1 MVCAGSGPGAIV
13 RNPRRAAVCAAQ
25 PGEILPAYARSLYM
39 NVPLAG
45 KDRESWFARICEELR
60 PDLFRFAFWLARD
73 RQVAEDV
80 VQESLLRAWRSRD
93 SLETQDSARHW
104 LLTIVRREHARRFER
119 KRVKTV
125 QVDEL
130 VNEESPELAVADERE
145 VLDMRRAIMRLPDDY
160 REPLVLQVLIGQTTQ
175 EIASQ
180 LGLTQ
185 GAVLTR
191 LFRARQK
198 LRRELGLGGSDDED

>member
-1 MVCAGSGPGAIV
+1 
-13 RNPRRAAVCAAQ
+13 
-25 PGEILPAYARSLYM
+25 M
-39 NVPLAG
+39 NAPLAG
-45 KDRESWFARICEELR
+45 KDRERWFAALCEELR

-80 VQESLLRAWRSRD
+80 VQEALLRAWRSRD
-93 SLETQDSARHW
+93 SLETQASARHW
-104 LLTIVRREHARRFER
+104 LLTIVRREHARLYER
-119 KRVKTV
+119 KRLKTV

-130 VNEESPELAVADERE
+130 VDNESPELAVAEERE
-145 VLDMRRAIMRLPDDY
+145 VLDMRRAIMCLGDEY
-160 REPLVLQVLIGQTTQ
+160 REPLVLQVLMGQTTQ
-175 EIASQ
+175 EIATQ

-198 LRRELGLGGSDDED
+198 LRRELGLGNDVDED

>member
-1 MVCAGSGPGAIV
+1 
-13 RNPRRAAVCAAQ
+13 
-25 PGEILPAYARSLYM
+25 M
-39 NVPLAG
+39 NVPPAG
-45 KDRESWFARICEELR
+45 KDRDRWFAGLCEGLR

-80 VQESLLRAWRSRD
+80 VQESLLRAWKSRD
-93 SLETQDSARHW
+93 RLDDAGAVRPW
-104 LLTIVRREHARRFER
+104 LLTIVRREHARLYER
-119 KRVKTV
+119 KRFETV

-130 VNEESPELAVADERE
+130 VDRESPELAVMEERE
-145 VLDMRRAIMRLPDDY
+145 VLDMRRAILRLEDDY
-160 REPLVLQVLIGQTTQ
+160 REPLVMQVLMGQTTQ
-175 EIASQ
+175 EIAAG

-198 LRRELGLGGSDDED
+198 LRRELGLGDADDEA

>member
-1 MVCAGSGPGAIV
+1 
-13 RNPRRAAVCAAQ
+13 
-25 PGEILPAYARSLYM
+25 M
-39 NVPLAG
+39 NAPLAG
-45 KDRESWFARICEELR
+45 KDRERWFAGLCEELR

-80 VQESLLRAWRSRD
+80 VQEALLRAWRSRD
-93 SLETQDSARHW
+93 SLDAEASARQW
-104 LLTIVRREHARRFER
+104 LLTIVRREHARLYER
-119 KRVKTV
+119 KRFETV

-130 VNEESPELAVADERE
+130 VDRESPELAVAEERV
-145 VLDMRRAIMRLPDDY
+145 VLDMRRAILQLEDDF
-160 REPLVLQVLIGQTTQ
+160 REPLVLQVLMGHTTQ
-175 EIASQ
+175 EIAAQ

-198 LRRELGLGGSDDED
+198 LRQQLGLGGAADAD